1 MGYAIIA
8 AAVAVVT
15 LFGQAGAA
23 SPTDA
28 AEVLE
33 VKVLEAAVAEGQ
45 DGSADVLYRMEV
57 LSIMSSPSGVR
68 PGEVVMLRISDSGD
82 GVHEPGW
89 IGTAYVIPDPTASG
103 TGREFVVEPDSDG
116 LVAAPPTPPS
126 ATWTQEAPK
135 NDP

>member
-57 LSIMSSPSGVR
+57 LSIMS
-68 PGEVVMLRISDSGD
+68 L
-82 GVHEPGW
+82 
-89 IGTAYVIPDPTASG
+89 TF
-103 TGREFVVEPDSDG
+103 GR
-116 LVAAPPTPPS
+116 AAGRGRH
-126 ATWTQEAPK
+126 AT
-135 NDP
+135 NL